1 MKNIKSFTQFN
12 ESIDAKKKAY
22 SFKAT
27 VTACADSVEE
37 AEDKVS
43 TLEFEG
49 VDVGF
54 LDLQDETDGCYA
66 FKTELTINS
75 TSKQDAENA
84 LVALNN
90 KEDVANNGLGI
101 DIIEFLFDNEHLV
114 EEEADEVLE
123 EGFFS
128 GHDTL
133 DDLKKNYNLYVSQ
146 AKRDPNYK
154 DIKAEDFAKA
164 KDLCISTKCKASQF
178 ESDSVKK
185 AYEYLVKRSSPVD
198 KKFVK
203 QGSKTGLSF
212 T

>member
-1 MKNIKSFTQFN
+1 MKNIKSFSQFN
-12 ESIDAKKKAY
+12 ESIDSTKRAY
-22 SFKAT
+22 SFKANVT
-27 VTACADSVEE
+27 VEADSVSE
-37 AEDKVS
+37 AEDKAS

-54 LDLQDETDGCYA
+54 LDLQSEVDGQFV
-66 FKTELTINS
+66 FKTELTLNGASKSEAES
-75 TSKQDAENA
+75 TLLS
-84 LVALNN
+84 LNV
-90 KEDVANNGLGI
+90 EGVSI